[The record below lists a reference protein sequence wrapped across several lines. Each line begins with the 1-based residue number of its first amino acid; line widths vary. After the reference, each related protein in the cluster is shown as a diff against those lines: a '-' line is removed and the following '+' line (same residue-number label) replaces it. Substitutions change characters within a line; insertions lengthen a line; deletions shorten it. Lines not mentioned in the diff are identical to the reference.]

1 MESYDSMKTKLDAL
15 GLYNIE
21 ENSNIYAEL
30 KSYAAALDEMFAIL
44 ETMLKELFID
54 TAEDYG
60 ISSREILLGR
70 EKDGFSLDKRRE
82 MLKIYEQ
89 MMGGRCTPEAFDMI
103 LRGYGLTEFEIV
115 EGAVHNRMNININ
128 DSVSAELKKTVQERI
143 AADFPSHLT
152 VTVNF
157 LEDST

>member
-1 MESYDSMKTKLDAL
+1 
-15 GLYNIE
+15 
-21 ENSNIYAEL
+21 
-30 KSYAAALDEMFAIL
+30 
-44 ETMLKELFID
+44 
-54 TAEDYG
+54 
-60 ISSREILLGR
+60 
-70 EKDGFSLDKRRE
+70 
-82 MLKIYEQ
+82 
-89 MMGGRCTPEAFDMI
+89 MI